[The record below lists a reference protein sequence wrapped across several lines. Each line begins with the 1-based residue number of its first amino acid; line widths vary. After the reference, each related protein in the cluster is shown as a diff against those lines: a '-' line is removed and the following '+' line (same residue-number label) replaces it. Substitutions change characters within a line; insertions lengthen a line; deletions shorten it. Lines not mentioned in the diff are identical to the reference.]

1 MNILEPEPERTLSQS
16 NFQKISLA
24 LADAFDKIS
33 ELSHKNKEG
42 KILAFR
48 KNKEALADEQ
58 SKVNSQNKLHQK
70 IVREIMTSRKDTFTI
85 DIEDD
90 IDSILDSLAN
100 TKHSK
105 IPVYE
110 KNIDNIIGILYV
122 KDLLISAKEREF
134 KNIDVRNILHQ
145 PNCVPETKHVKE
157 LYNSINSKRD
167 ELFILV
173 DEYGGFSGIVTLD
186 DLMYEIKG
194 ISYDKEIKNSKITK
208 IDDKNFIVKGFLT
221 VSDFNKTFRTNIEQG
236 DYDTLSGYIIDQLG
250 QIPDDN
256 ENIEINLENLTL
268 KLTKIENRRIEE
280 IHVCIAN

>member
-24 LADAFDKIS
+24 LADAFQKIS
-33 ELSHKNKEG
+33 ELSHKNREG
-42 KILAFR
+42 KILALK
-48 KNKEALADEQ
+48 KNKEALADEE
-58 SKVNSQNKLHQK
+58 SKINSQNKLHQK
-70 IVREIMTSRKDTFTI
+70 TVREIMTSRKDTFTI

-100 TKHSK
+100 IKYSK

-122 KDLLISAKEREF
+122 KDLLIIAKEREL
-134 KNIDVRNILHQ
+134 KSIDIRNILHQ
-145 PNCVPETKHVKE
+145 PNYVPETKYVKE
-157 LYNSINSKRD
+157 LYDSINSNND

-194 ISYDKEIKNSKITK
+194 ITYDKEIKNSKITK
-208 IDDKNFIVKGFLT
+208 IDEKNFIVKGFLT
-221 VSDFNKTFRTNIEQG
+221 LSDFNKVFRTNIEQG

-256 ENIEINLENLTL
+256 ENIEINLENLIL
-268 KLTKIENRRIEE
+268 KLTKIDNRRIEE